1 MNVHR
6 VLSLGMQSV
15 PSVTLSKT
23 GKMEGSGSFVA
34 RLSAA
39 QQGAACSA
47 EKNDA
52 LYTQARELET
62 LFVRV
67 MVQSMRETLS
77 GQTLAGERS
86 FSGRLYEDALY
97 EHFSAQLAAQGG
109 FGLAEKVYRQ
119 LNPRREAAPGA

>member
-23 GKMEGSGSFVA
+23 GKMEGSGSFAA

-52 LYTQARELET
+52 LYTQAREFET
-62 LFVRV
+62 
-67 MVQSMRETLS
+67 QI
-77 GQTLAGERS
+77 
-86 FSGRLYEDALY
+86 GRA
-97 EHFSAQLAAQGG
+97 H
-109 FGLAEKVYRQ
+109 V
-119 LNPRREAAPGA
+119 